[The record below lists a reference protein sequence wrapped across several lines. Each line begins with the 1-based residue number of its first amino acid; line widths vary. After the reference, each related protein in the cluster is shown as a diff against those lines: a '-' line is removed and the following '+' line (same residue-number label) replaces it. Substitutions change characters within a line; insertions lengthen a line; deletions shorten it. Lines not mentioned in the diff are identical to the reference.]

1 MEKLKINV
9 DDAQRDYNSTVQ
21 NMDLSAD
28 TSSRVFNYKVKID
41 NSNKSLLPGVYA
53 KVELAS
59 VEKNEVITVPVNAL
73 VGNEGDYS
81 VFINDNGTA
90 KKQKVTIGE
99 TNENNVE
106 ITSGVKDGDQV
117 ICTNTS
123 TIQDGDEIDAVTKQD
138 GGAED
143 TASK

>member
-1 MEKLKINV
+1 MDSIA
-9 DDAQRDYNSTVQ
+9 DST
-21 NMDLSAD
+21 
-28 TSSRVFNYKVKID
+28 SRVFNCKVKID
-41 NSNKSLLPGVYA
+41 NSDKSLSPGTYG
-53 KVELAS
+53 KVTLVS
-59 VEKNEVITVPVNAL
+59 DQKNDVITVPVNAL

-90 KKQKVTIGE
+90 KKTKIVIGQ
-99 TNENNVE
+99 TDENNVE
-106 ITSGVKDGDQV
+106 ITSGIKDGDQI

-123 TIQDGDEIDAVTKQD
+123 TLQDGDEVDAVDKQD